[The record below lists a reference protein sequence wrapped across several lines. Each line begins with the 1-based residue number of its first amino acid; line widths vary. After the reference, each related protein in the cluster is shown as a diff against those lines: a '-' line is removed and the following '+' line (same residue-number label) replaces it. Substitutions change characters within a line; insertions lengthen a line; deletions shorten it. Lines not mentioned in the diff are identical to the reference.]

1 MQTYNL
7 LLHDDITI
15 ELTVNRLLQVAI
27 YLLATLCMD
36 AIKVQF

>member
-1 MQTYNL
+1 MQTYNS
-7 LLHDDITI
+7 LLHNDIPI
-15 ELTVNRLLQVAI
+15 EMKDNRLLQVAI

>member
-15 ELTVNRLLQVAI
+15 EMTVNRLLKVAI

-36 AIKVQF
+36 AIKVKF

>member
-7 LLHDDITI
+7 LLHDDIAI
-15 ELTVNRLLQVAI
+15 EMTDNKLFQVAI

-36 AIKVQF
+36 AIKVKF

>member
-7 LLHDDITI
+7 LLYDDIAI
-15 ELTVNRLLQVAI
+15 EMTDNRLLQVAI
-27 YLLATLCMD
+27 YSLATLCVD

>member
-7 LLHDDITI
+7 LSYDDIAI
-15 ELTVNRLLQVAI
+15 EMTDNRLLQVAI
-27 YLLATLCMD
+27 YVLATLCMD

>member
-1 MQTYNL
+1 MQTYL
-7 LLHDDITI
+7 LTYIAI
-15 ELTVNRLLQVAI
+15 EMTDNRLLQVAI